1 MPRKKLNYTDNYYK
15 PFPNRLRR
23 LMRGD
28 AGKINRTVSQQ
39 ELADYLG
46 LKARQSVSAYCDGS
60 GQPSWENIAKIAE
73 YFSVST
79 DWLLGVTNIERVE
92 QNIQVAAA
100 TLGISGKSAE
110 NLARI
115 SAEFHDD
122 DDILTTLRRSSAR
135 DALNSLLESEDV
147 MWIAEAADRLM
158 HIQKFRP
165 IKIL

>member
-15 PFPNRLRR
+15 PFPTRLRR

-79 DWLLGVTNIERVE
+79 DWLLGVTNIESVE
-92 QNIQVAAA
+92 RNIQVAAS
-100 TLGISGKSAE
+100 TLGISGKAAE

-115 SAEFHDD
+115 STETEDD
-122 DDILTTLRRSSAR
+122 NIFISLKKSAAR
-135 DALNSLLESEDV
+135 DVLNRILESEDV
-147 MWIAEAADRLM
+147 LWVAEATDHLLDIEKA
-158 HIQKFRP
+158 RP
-165 IKIL
+165 RNIL

>member
-15 PFPNRLRR
+15 PFPTRLRR

-46 LKARQSVSAYCDGS
+46 LKVRQSVSAYCDGS

-79 DWLLGVTNIERVE
+79 DWLLGVTNIESVE
-92 QNIQVAAA
+92 RNIQVAAS
-100 TLGISGKSAE
+100 TLGISGKAAE

-115 SAEFHDD
+115 STETEDD
-122 DDILTTLRRSSAR
+122 NIFISLKKSAAH
-135 DALNSLLESEDV
+135 DALNRILESEDV
-147 MWIAEAADRLM
+147 LWVAEATDHLLDIEKA
-158 HIQKFRP
+158 RP
-165 IKIL
+165 RNIL

>member
-60 GQPSWENIAKIAE
+60 GQPSWENVAKIAE

-79 DWLLGVTNIERVE
+79 DWLLGVTNIESVE

-100 TLGISGKSAE
+100 TLGISGKAAE

-115 SAEFHDD
+115 STETEDD
-122 DDILTTLRRSSAR
+122 NIFISLKKSAAH
-135 DALNSLLESEDV
+135 DALNRILESEDV
-147 MWIAEAADRLM
+147 LWVAEATDHLLDIEKA
-158 HIQKFRP
+158 RP
-165 IKIL
+165 RNIF

>member
-15 PFPNRLRR
+15 PFPTRLRR

-39 ELADYLG
+39 ELADYFG

-79 DWLLGVTNIERVE
+79 DWLLGVTNIESVE
-92 QNIQVAAA
+92 RNIQVAAS
-100 TLGISGKSAE
+100 TLGISGKAAE

-115 SAEFHDD
+115 STETEDD
-122 DDILTTLRRSSAR
+122 NIFISLKKSAAH
-135 DALNSLLESEDV
+135 DALNRILESEDV
-147 MWIAEAADRLM
+147 LWVAEATDHLLDIEKA
-158 HIQKFRP
+158 RP
-165 IKIL
+165 RNIL

>member
-79 DWLLGVTNIERVE
+79 DWLLGVTNIESVE

-100 TLGISGKSAE
+100 TLGISGT
-110 NLARI
+110 NLI
-115 SAEFHDD
+115 
-122 DDILTTLRRSSAR
+122 
-135 DALNSLLESEDV
+135 
-147 MWIAEAADRLM
+147 
-158 HIQKFRP
+158 FR
-165 IKIL
+165 

>member
-15 PFPNRLRR
+15 PFPTRLRR

-79 DWLLGVTNIERVE
+79 DWLLGVTNIESVE
-92 QNIQVAAA
+92 RNIQVAAS
-100 TLGISGKSAE
+100 TLGISGKAAE

-115 SAEFHDD
+115 STETEDD
-122 DDILTTLRRSSAR
+122 NIFISLKKSAAH
-135 DALNSLLESEDV
+135 DALNRILESEDV
-147 MWIAEAADRLM
+147 LWVAEATDHLLDIEKA
-158 HIQKFRP
+158 RP
-165 IKIL
+165 RNIL

>member
-15 PFPNRLRR
+15 PFPTRLRR

-79 DWLLGVTNIERVE
+79 DWLLGVTNIESVE
-92 QNIQVAAA
+92 RNIQVAAS
-100 TLGISGKSAE
+100 TLGISGKAAE

-115 SAEFHDD
+115 STETEDD
-122 DDILTTLRRSSAR
+122 NIFI
-135 DALNSLLESEDV
+135 SLKKVLFMIHFLE
-147 MWIAEAADRLM
+147 
-158 HIQKFRP
+158 
-165 IKIL
+165 

>member
-1 MPRKKLNYTDNYYK
+1 MPRKKINYADNYYK

-79 DWLLGVTNIERVE
+79 DWLLGVTNIESVE
-92 QNIQVAAA
+92 LNIQVAAA
-100 TLGISGKSAE
+100 TLGISGKAAE

-115 SAEFHDD
+115 STETEDD
-122 DDILTTLRRSSAR
+122 NIFISLKKSAAH
-135 DALNSLLESEDV
+135 DALNRILESEDV
-147 MWIAEAADRLM
+147 LWVAEATDHLLDIEKA
-158 HIQKFRP
+158 RP
-165 IKIL
+165 RNIF

>member
-15 PFPNRLRR
+15 PFPTRLRR

-79 DWLLGVTNIERVE
+79 DWLLGVTNIESVE
-92 QNIQVAAA
+92 RNIQVAAS
-100 TLGISGKSAE
+100 TLGISGKAAE

-115 SAEFHDD
+115 STETEDD
-122 DDILTTLRRSSAR
+122 NIFISLKKSAAH
-135 DALNSLLESEDV
+135 DALNRILESEDV
-147 MWIAEAADRLM
+147 LWVAETTDHLLDIEKA
-158 HIQKFRP
+158 RP
-165 IKIL
+165 RNIL

>member
-79 DWLLGVTNIERVE
+79 DWLLGVTNIESVE

-100 TLGISGKSAE
+100 TLGISGKAAE

-115 SAEFHDD
+115 STETEDD
-122 DDILTTLRRSSAR
+122 NIFISLKKSAAH
-135 DALNSLLESEDV
+135 DALNRILESEDV
-147 MWIAEAADRLM
+147 LWVAEATDHLLDIEKA
-158 HIQKFRP
+158 RP
-165 IKIL
+165 RNIF

>member
-79 DWLLGVTNIERVE
+79 DWLLGVTNIESVE
-92 QNIQVAAA
+92 RNIQVAAA
-100 TLGISGKSAE
+100 TLGISGKAAE

-115 SAEFHDD
+115 STETEDD
-122 DDILTTLRRSSAR
+122 NIFISLKKSAAH
-135 DALNSLLESEDV
+135 DALNRILESEDV
-147 MWIAEAADRLM
+147 LWVAEATDHLLD
-158 HIQKFRP
+158 IEKTRP
-165 IKIL
+165 RNIF

>member
-15 PFPNRLRR
+15 PFPSRLRR

-79 DWLLGVTNIERVE
+79 DWLLGATNIESVE
-92 QNIQVAAA
+92 RNIQVAAA
-100 TLGISGKSAE
+100 TLGISGKAAE

-115 SAEFHDD
+115 STETEDD
-122 DDILTTLRRSSAR
+122 NIFISLKKSAAH
-135 DALNSLLESEDV
+135 DALNRILESEDV
-147 MWIAEAADRLM
+147 LWVAEATDHLLDIEKA
-158 HIQKFRP
+158 RP
-165 IKIL
+165 RNIL

>member
-15 PFPNRLRR
+15 PFPTRLRR

-79 DWLLGVTNIERVE
+79 DWLLGVTNIESVE
-92 QNIQVAAA
+92 QDIQVAAA
-100 TLGISGKSAE
+100 TLGISGKAAE

-122 DDILTTLRRSSAR
+122 DDILTALRRSSSR

>member
-60 GQPSWENIAKIAE
+60 GQPNWENIAKIAE

-79 DWLLGVTNIERVE
+79 DWLLGVTNIESVE
-92 QNIQVAAA
+92 RNIQVAAA
-100 TLGISGKSAE
+100 TLGISGKAAE

-115 SAEFHDD
+115 STETEDD
-122 DDILTTLRRSSAR
+122 NIFISLKKSVAH
-135 DALNSLLESEDV
+135 DALNRILESEDV
-147 MWIAEAADRLM
+147 LWVAEATDHLLDIEKA
-158 HIQKFRP
+158 RP
-165 IKIL
+165 RNIF

>member
-1 MPRKKLNYTDNYYK
+1 MPRKKLNYADNYYK
-15 PFPNRLRR
+15 PFPTRLRR

-79 DWLLGVTNIERVE
+79 DWLLGVTNIESVE
-92 QNIQVAAA
+92 RNIQVAAS
-100 TLGISGKSAE
+100 TLGISGKAAE

-115 SAEFHDD
+115 STETEDD
-122 DDILTTLRRSSAR
+122 NIFISLKKSAAH
-135 DALNSLLESEDV
+135 DALNRILESEDV
-147 MWIAEAADRLM
+147 LWVAEATDHLLDIEKA
-158 HIQKFRP
+158 RP
-165 IKIL
+165 RNIL

>member
-15 PFPNRLRR
+15 PFHTRLRR

-79 DWLLGVTNIERVE
+79 DWLLGVTNIESVE
-92 QNIQVAAA
+92 RNIQVAAS
-100 TLGISGKSAE
+100 TLGISGKAAE

-115 SAEFHDD
+115 STETEDD
-122 DDILTTLRRSSAR
+122 NIFISLKKSAAH
-135 DALNSLLESEDV
+135 DALNRILESEDV
-147 MWIAEAADRLM
+147 LWVAEATDHLLDIEKA
-158 HIQKFRP
+158 RP
-165 IKIL
+165 RNIL

>member
-79 DWLLGVTNIERVE
+79 DWLLGVTNIESVE

-100 TLGISGKSAE
+100 TLGISGKAAE

-115 SAEFHDD
+115 STETEDD
-122 DDILTTLRRSSAR
+122 NIFISLKKSAAH
-135 DALNSLLESEDV
+135 DALNRILESEDV
-147 MWIAEAADRLM
+147 LWVAEATDHLLDIEKA
-158 HIQKFRP
+158 RP
-165 IKIL
+165 QNIF

>member
-73 YFSVST
+73 YFNVST
-79 DWLLGVTNIERVE
+79 DWLLGVTNIESVE

-100 TLGISGKSAE
+100 TLGISGKAAE

-115 SAEFHDD
+115 STETEDD
-122 DDILTTLRRSSAR
+122 NIFISLKKSAAH
-135 DALNSLLESEDV
+135 DALNRILESEDV
-147 MWIAEAADRLM
+147 LWVAEATDHLLDIEKA
-158 HIQKFRP
+158 RP
-165 IKIL
+165 RNIF

>member
-1 MPRKKLNYTDNYYK
+1 
-15 PFPNRLRR
+15 
-23 LMRGD
+23 MRGD

-79 DWLLGVTNIERVE
+79 DWLLGVTNIESVE

-100 TLGISGKSAE
+100 TLGISGKAAE

-115 SAEFHDD
+115 STETEDD
-122 DDILTTLRRSSAR
+122 NIFISLKKSAAH
-135 DALNSLLESEDV
+135 DALNRILESEDV
-147 MWIAEAADRLM
+147 LWVAEATDHLLDIEKA
-158 HIQKFRP
+158 RP
-165 IKIL
+165 RNIF

>member
-1 MPRKKLNYTDNYYK
+1 MPRKKINYADNYYK

-79 DWLLGVTNIERVE
+79 DWLLGVTNIESVE

-100 TLGISGKSAE
+100 TLGISGKAAE

-115 SAEFHDD
+115 STETEDD
-122 DDILTTLRRSSAR
+122 NIFISLKKSAAH
-135 DALNSLLESEDV
+135 DALNRILESEDV
-147 MWIAEAADRLM
+147 LWVAEATDHLLDIEKA
-158 HIQKFRP
+158 RP
-165 IKIL
+165 RNIF

>member
-79 DWLLGVTNIERVE
+79 DWLLGVTNIESVE
-92 QNIQVAAA
+92 RNIQVAAS
-100 TLGISGKSAE
+100 TLGISGKAAE

-115 SAEFHDD
+115 STETEDD
-122 DDILTTLRRSSAR
+122 NIFISLKKSAAH
-135 DALNSLLESEDV
+135 DALNRILESEDV
-147 MWIAEAADRLM
+147 LWVAEATDHLLDIEKA
-158 HIQKFRP
+158 RP
-165 IKIL
+165 RNIL

>member
-15 PFPNRLRR
+15 PFPTRLRR

-79 DWLLGVTNIERVE
+79 DWLLGVTNIESVE
-92 QNIQVAAA
+92 RNIQVAAS
-100 TLGISGKSAE
+100 TLGISGKAAE

-115 SAEFHDD
+115 STETEDD
-122 DDILTTLRRSSAR
+122 NIFISLKKSAAH
-135 DALNSLLESEDV
+135 DALNRILESEDV
-147 MWIAEAADRLM
+147 LWIAEATDHLLDIEKA
-158 HIQKFRP
+158 RP
-165 IKIL
+165 RNIL

>member
-15 PFPNRLRR
+15 PFPTRLRR

-79 DWLLGVTNIERVE
+79 DWLLGVTNIESVE
-92 QNIQVAAA
+92 RNIQVAAS
-100 TLGISGKSAE
+100 TLGISGKAAE

-115 SAEFHDD
+115 STETEDD
-122 DDILTTLRRSSAR
+122 NIFISLKKSAAH
-135 DALNSLLESEDV
+135 DALNRILESEDV
-147 MWIAEAADRLM
+147 LWVTEATDHLLDIEKA
-158 HIQKFRP
+158 RP
-165 IKIL
+165 RNIL

>member
-1 MPRKKLNYTDNYYK
+1 MPCKKLNYTDNYYK

-79 DWLLGVTNIERVE
+79 DWLLGVTNIESVE

-100 TLGISGKSAE
+100 TLGISGKAAE

-115 SAEFHDD
+115 STETEDD
-122 DDILTTLRRSSAR
+122 NIFISLKKSAAH
-135 DALNSLLESEDV
+135 DALNRILESEDV
-147 MWIAEAADRLM
+147 LWVAEATDHLLDIEKA
-158 HIQKFRP
+158 RP
-165 IKIL
+165 RNIF

>member
-15 PFPNRLRR
+15 PFPTRLRR

-73 YFSVST
+73 YFSVSS
-79 DWLLGVTNIERVE
+79 DWMLGVTNIESVE
-92 QNIQVAAA
+92 RNIQVAAA
-100 TLGISGKSAE
+100 TLGISGKAAE

-115 SAEFHDD
+115 STETEDD
-122 DDILTTLRRSSAR
+122 NIFISLKKSAAR
-135 DALNSLLESEDV
+135 DALNRILESEDV
-147 MWIAEAADRLM
+147 LWVAEATDHLLDIEKA
-158 HIQKFRP
+158 RP
-165 IKIL
+165 RNIL

>member
-28 AGKINRTVSQQ
+28 AGKIGRTVSQQ

-79 DWLLGVTNIERVE
+79 DCQLGVTNIESVE

-122 DDILTTLRRSSAR
+122 DDILTALRRSSAQ

-147 MWIAEAADRLM
+147 MWIAEAADHLM